1 MQLQRVLV
9 CPASEA
15 AAETVRR
22 WQIRRSTCS
31 RRREAAAAEA
41 PALEPEAC
49 VCNACDVKHA
59 SATLATHDTHGPA
72 LAPEMDLLRDRGGEV
87 KDGGRKDEGEGA
99 MTARKERI
107 YNQIDEVTSD
117 CLLEGG
123 ANPR

>member
-31 RRREAAAAEA
+31 RGREAAAAEA
-41 PALEPEAC
+41 PALDPQ
-49 VCNACDVKHA
+49 HA